1 MDSSLLKESN
11 KLIPPLISFLIK
23 RNTVLGNRPFSGLVE
38 DLYYV
43 YTIKGLEVEDYKR
56 ILKQKRIMF
65 YSLKSQIDSKKL
77 QIKMSDNLTTKHLL
91 LLDIVQLYEEIEYL
105 SL

>member
-11 KLIPPLISFLIK
+11 KLIPPLITYLVK
-23 RNTVLGNRPFSGLVE
+23 RNTVLGNRAFSGLVE

-43 YTIKGLEVEDYKR
+43 YSVKGIELDNYKN
-56 ILKQKRIMF
+56 LLQQKKIVF
-65 YSLKSQIDSKKL
+65 QSLKAQIEAKKIQL
-77 QIKMSDNLTTKHLL
+77 KLAEDLTTKHLL
-91 LLDIVQLYEEIEYL
+91 LLDIIQLYEEIEYL